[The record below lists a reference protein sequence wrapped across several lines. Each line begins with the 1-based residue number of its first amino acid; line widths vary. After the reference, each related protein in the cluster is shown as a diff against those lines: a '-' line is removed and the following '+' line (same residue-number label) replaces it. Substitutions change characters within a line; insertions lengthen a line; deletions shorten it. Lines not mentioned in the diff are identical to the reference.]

1 MKTTTLVLVAG
12 LGLLCACSDNRGA
25 ETPDLS
31 GVIRF
36 ESGIQTKAGP
46 VTGTQFAAGTKVGVY
61 TLENRNG
68 VPVWTTSVSDASNN
82 LIMNNVEAEV
92 SGSGGLVYEP
102 VKMYTANANYSF
114 FAYYPYEASVTD
126 PSAGQPP
133 KLACTF
139 GKTPSDQIDY
149 MYASPL
155 ENKKPV
161 TSAYLLSFN
170 HALTQVTVKVVN
182 GTGDKL
188 TLHSLKIQAPGG
200 ATLNIGN
207 GTWSAPSGSET
218 YILFGPS
225 AAEEIQPKAS
235 FSVPGQLMLLPVA
248 AKGTA
253 YTFDMGV
260 TEGDASSAIEKTG
273 QTLTLPTE
281 GLRAGYSYEYTVT
294 YGSASSIQLS
304 TSVVEWQYVSGP
316 GITVK

>member
-114 FAYYPYEASVTD
+114 FAY
-126 PSAGQPP
+126 
-133 KLACTF
+133 
-139 GKTPSDQIDY
+139 
-149 MYASPL
+149 
-155 ENKKPV
+155 
-161 TSAYLLSFN
+161 
-170 HALTQVTVKVVN
+170 
-182 GTGDKL
+182 
-188 TLHSLKIQAPGG
+188 
-200 ATLNIGN
+200 
-207 GTWSAPSGSET
+207 
-218 YILFGPS
+218 
-225 AAEEIQPKAS
+225 
-235 FSVPGQLMLLPVA
+235 
-248 AKGTA
+248 
-253 YTFDMGV
+253 
-260 TEGDASSAIEKTG
+260 
-273 QTLTLPTE
+273 
-281 GLRAGYSYEYTVT
+281 
-294 YGSASSIQLS
+294 
-304 TSVVEWQYVSGP
+304 
-316 GITVK
+316 